1 MAQYDINEVRTFA
14 DKLYLKANVIVTFY
28 TILGLLFGI
37 GAVIPAVAALQVFFE
52 LDDVLKMVAAL
63 MCAVVLCGIGGF
75 LGYTLGDW
83 KSFQIK
89 LQAQTILCLAQ
100 IEDNTRMA
108 TRLLTVVSAKRPE

>member
-14 DKLYLKANVIVTFY
+14 DKLYLKANVIVPFY
-28 TILGLLFGI
+28 TILGLLLGI
-37 GAVIPAVAALQVFFE
+37 GAVIPAVAALQFVFE

-63 MCAVVLCGIGGF
+63 MCAVVLCGTGGF

-89 LQAQTILCLAQ
+89 LQAQTILCLAR
-100 IEDNTRMA
+100 IEENTLA
-108 TRLLTVVSAKRPE
+108 TRLQLSKK